1 VKGDANFYCKF
12 ANMQFINRFIP
23 FQFITILFFT
33 CITLHVN
40 AQEDKIEL
48 LQAGSLEG
56 NQINHSV
63 VLKHGVV
70 FKQGAMR
77 LYCDSAIQYGGR
89 NYVEAYGHVRLI
101 QGDTFSLTCR
111 QLDFDGAQKIVKAK
125 GDVLVR
131 DKQTTIRTQQLDF
144 NRTTGLAYYTTGATI
159 MDNGTQL
166 KSQYGMYNT
175 KSKVFSFRNQVEVV
189 NTNKGFKLISDTLDY
204 NALNK
209 IATYKGPTTIT
220 TKDGEVKSLEGAYN
234 TAKAVMYFKGKAQV
248 VSGENKITATQIDYD
263 EKRKIG
269 VATQNVSIENN
280 KDSVLILGQRADYKS
295 NPDFCMVSG
304 KPLLIKA
311 SGKDTLFLKSDTLV
325 YSNAKTKVVRALKQA
340 RFIRG
345 EMSGICDSL
354 VYNFSDSIIRLI
366 GKPMLWY
373 QTNQISA
380 DSVWVTF
387 KNGKMY
393 EMHFRQNAFMINK
406 DTIGSFN
413 QIKGRTML
421 AHFENNQ
428 LQYIRV
434 DGNAECIYHALDDAN
449 QLMGMNKSTSG
460 SIYITF
466 NNGQLKKVNFINKP
480 DAEFI
485 PPHEIT
491 KKGNKLKGFK
501 WLIKQKPI
509 RGEFKI

>member
-1 VKGDANFYCKF
+1 
-12 ANMQFINRFIP
+12 M
-23 FQFITILFFT
+23 
-33 CITLHVN
+33 LHLTRYIHSVVFLVVLLVWNSFSVN

-48 LQAGSLEG
+48 IQAGALEG
-56 NQINHSV
+56 NQVNNSV
-63 VLKHGVV
+63 VLKHGVI
-70 FKQGAMR
+70 FKQGGMR
-77 LYCDSAIQYGGR
+77 LYCDSAVQYGSK

-101 QGDTFSLTCR
+101 QGDTFSLTCK

-125 GDVLVR
+125 GDVVVK
-131 DKQTTIRTQQLDF
+131 DKQTTIRTNQLDF
-144 NRTTGLAYYTTGATI
+144 NRSTGLAYYTTGATI
-159 MDNGTQL
+159 QDNDTQL

-175 KSKVFSFRNQVEVV
+175 KSKVFSFRNQVEVS
-189 NTNKGFKLISDTLDY
+189 NTKKGFKMVSDTLDY
-204 NALNK
+204 NAHNK

-248 VSGENKITATQIDYD
+248 VSGENRITATQIDYD

-269 VATQNVSIENN
+269 LATQNVTIENS
-280 KDSVLILGQRADYKS
+280 KDSVQIYGQRADYRS

-325 YSNAKTKVVRALKQA
+325 YSNSKTKIIKALKNA

-345 EMSGICDSL
+345 ELSGVCDSL
-354 VYNFSDSIIRLI
+354 VYNFSDSIIRFV

-373 QTNQISA
+373 QSNQLSA
-380 DSVWVTF
+380 DSVWITF
-387 KNGKMY
+387 KNGKIY
-393 EMHFRQNAFMINK
+393 EMHFRQNAFMISK

-413 QIKGRTML
+413 QVKGRTL
-421 AHFENNQ
+421 VARFENSK
-428 LQYIRV
+428 LKYIMV
-434 DGNAECIYHALDDAN
+434 DGNAECIYHALDDKN
-449 QLMGMNKSTSG
+449 KLMGMNKSTSG
-460 SIYITF
+460 SIYISF
-466 NNGQLKKVNFINKP
+466 SDGKLKKVNFINKP
-480 DAEFI
+480 DAEFV

-501 WLIKQKPI
+501 WLIKQKPN
-509 RGEFKI
+509 RAEFKI